1 LPDITGRLGAFSG
14 LRSTDF
20 PGWMAYILL
29 LIGATGGPMSVD
41 MQSLY
46 KHVAWCVWHEG
57 LRLYDNGAP
66 GQLKEV
72 SFLRSSCLK
81 LLAHHGAAGALISAA
96 SDNELTAVMSQI
108 ESRVDREHNLSGHVR
123 WVAYHAARHAELQ
136 NLLSEGKHNEI
147 RSIYYRHLNHNSNAR
162 YLLSCVSH
170 GYLTVLIKGL

>member
-1 LPDITGRLGAFSG
+1 
-14 LRSTDF
+14 
-20 PGWMAYILL
+20 
-29 LIGATGGPMSVD
+29 MSVD

-57 LRLYDNGAP
+57 LRLYDNGVP

-123 WVAYHAARHAELQ
+123 WVANHTARHAELQ
-136 NLLSEGKHNEI
+136 NLLSEGKYNEI
-147 RSIYYRHLNHNSNAR
+147 RSLYYRHLNHNSNAR